1 MSRHSYNDLLRAL
14 GRRELQPAY
23 YLFGSEDILKE
34 EASRAILDQALE
46 PHERDFNF
54 DQRGAAGLSPEDLH
68 SLVNTLPM
76 MANRRVVVIRD
87 IEVWKKKA
95 APREVLLKYLAN
107 PSNDTVLLLVENA
120 PANEEKR
127 REYEPDEALVAHTYA
142 VDFEPLPP
150 ERVARWIEHHAKR
163 LGIVFGE
170 GAADHLA
177 AASGYHLGA
186 LRSELE
192 KLHSLSGQ
200 GPISLEQVGDLVGVR
215 HGETLEDWVAAVLAD
230 DTPRALA
237 LGARVLEQ
245 AGMSGVKMVTTL
257 GTSLIGLRIA
267 RALHEKGS
275 RGGSL
280 ERALMDRLRNLR
292 AFGIGDWKQ
301 LTRNWSQSA
310 ERWPAARIGGAT
322 RATLDADRALK
333 GTRVSDDLGVLTD
346 LVLQLG
352 GSATRRPGDSSGA
365 LHQTA
370 VRSGVSG

>member
-14 GRRELQPAY
+14 GRRELQPVY

-54 DQRGAAGLSPEDLH
+54 DQRSAAGLSPEDLH
-68 SLVNTLPM
+68 ALVNTLPM
-76 MANRRVVVIRD
+76 MANRRVVVIR
-87 IEVWKKKA
+87 EVEAWKKKA

-107 PSNDTVLLLVENA
+107 PSNDTILLLVENA
-120 PANEEKR
+120 PASDEKKR
-127 REYEPDEALVAHTYA
+127 DYEPDEALVAHTYA

-163 LGIVFGE
+163 LGVIFGE

-177 AASGYHLGA
+177 AATGCHLGT

-215 HGETLEDWVAAVLAD
+215 HGETLDDWVAAVLAD
-230 DTPRALA
+230 DTPRALS
-237 LGARVLEQ
+237 LGVRVLDQ
-245 AGMSGVKMVTTL
+245 AGMSGVKMVTVL
-257 GTSLIGLRIA
+257 GTALIGLRIT
-267 RALHEKGS
+267 RLLYDKGS

-280 ERALMDRLRNLR
+280 ERASMDWLKTHRM
-292 AFGIGDWKQ
+292 FGIGDWKK
-301 LTRNWSQSA
+301 LTRSWSASA
-310 ERWPAARIGGAT
+310 GRWPGARLRTAT
-322 RATLDADRALK
+322 RATLEADRALK
-333 GTRVSDDLGVLTD
+333 GTRVSDDTGVMTD
-346 LVLQLG
+346 LVLQLR
-352 GSATRRPGDSSGA
+352 GSAAEGIGGGA
-365 LHQTA
+365 REHIGA
-370 VRSGVSG
+370 FS